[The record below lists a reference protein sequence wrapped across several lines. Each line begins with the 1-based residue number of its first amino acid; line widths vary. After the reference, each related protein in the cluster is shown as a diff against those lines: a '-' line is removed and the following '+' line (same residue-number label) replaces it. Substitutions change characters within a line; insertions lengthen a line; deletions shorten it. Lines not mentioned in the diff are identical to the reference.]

1 MQEKPAGSGIK
12 KFIEAY
18 DCMKRANGEPCRM
31 DGAMLLKMIQKTN
44 FEDMLRKMK
53 DYEDCERKFAG
64 IESRILSTHTVK
76 DFFDCLLPEIKKAFD
91 IPYIWITSINHSTF
105 AHVLKNTPAHD
116 IIRKN
121 AGFIDAQAF
130 DAFFKN
136 GPKPI
141 VVGRYSAPYAAF
153 FPENHSFAVRSMAI
167 VPMYVDGKVAGSL
180 NFGHF
185 VSNRFVPGMDTSL
198 IQQLMIK
205 VSLSLS
211 RIAAH
216 ERVGHMSQQ
225 DSLTGL
231 LNRQTLMS
239 ELDNALGRS
248 VGQGKNLSVLFLD
261 LDGFNGLNRI
271 YGHEYGD
278 MAVQYVAEIIASVC
292 HCEDLAAR
300 FTADEFAL
308 VLPGSD
314 ADAAE
319 ALFRRIQDHLDE
331 SPFDYGGINFRLILH
346 YGIASADEHGMESAG
361 RLLKTA
367 YNRLDDSKPD
377 SHRPA
382 TRADKA
388 LIYKINAS

>member
-18 DCMKRANGEPCRM
+18 ECMKRENGEPCRM
-31 DGAMLLKMIQKTN
+31 DGAGLLKILQKN
-44 FEDMLRKMK
+44 DFEAILRKMK
-53 DYEDCERKFAG
+53 DYEDCESKFAG
-64 IESRILSTHTVK
+64 LESRMLSINTVK
-76 DFFDCLLPEIKKAFD
+76 DFFDSLLPQIKKAFD
-91 IPYIWITSINHSTF
+91 IPYIWITAVNNST
-105 AHVLKNTPAHD
+105 LSRLLNNTPAQES
-116 IIRKN
+116 IGKN
-121 AGFIDAQAF
+121 VGFIDPDVF

-136 GPKPI
+136 GPNPL
-141 VVGRYSAPYAAF
+141 VVERYSAPYAAF
-153 FPENHSFAVRSMAI
+153 FPQNHTFSVRSMAI
-167 VPMYVDGKVAGSL
+167 LPLYIDGMVAGTL

-185 VSNRFVPGMDTSL
+185 VSNRFVPGMDTRL

-211 RIAAH
+211 RIAAL
-216 ERVGHMSQQ
+216 EWIDYMSRH
-225 DSLTGL
+225 DALTGL
-231 LNRQTLMS
+231 LNRQSLVS
-239 ELDNALGRS
+239 ELENAVGRS
-248 VGQGKNLSVLFLD
+248 AGQKKDLSVLFMD
-261 LDGFNGLNRI
+261 LDGFNGLNRL

-278 MAVQYVAEIIASVC
+278 KAVQYVAEIIASVC

-300 FTADEFAL
+300 FTGDEFAL
-308 VLPGSD
+308 ILPGSR

-319 ALFRRIQDHLDE
+319 ALVRRIQDRLDE

-346 YGIASADEHGMESAG
+346 YGIVSADEHGMESAG
-361 RLLKTA
+361 HLLKTA

-382 TRADKA
+382 TRSGKA